1 MQSVNCGGVVSARAE
16 MLLIIYKEFLSHL
29 GEAAAGE
36 KAEQHETLKSRLV
49 KMNKQLFRRPGK
61 LILNAI
67 FFPKWYCNICFH
79 TLISMSSKIY
89 HT

>member
-29 GEAAAGE
+29 GGEPAGE
-36 KAEQHETLKSRLV
+36 KTEQHETLKSRLV
-49 KMNKQLFRRPGK
+49 KMKKQLFGRLGK
-61 LILNAI
+61 LILNVI
-67 FFPKWYCNICFH
+67 FFSKWYFH
-79 TLISMSSKIY
+79 MLTSISSKIY